1 MNTNFYLK
9 DPNSKGETNILLF
22 FSYKGKRLKYYTGV
36 NVLPKQWSKAKQ
48 IIYSGVPNSEALNK
62 QLRDL
67 KTKLEDEYLQQIN
80 IEVIPPPSYFKDFL
94 NNRLKDEE
102 VEADSFAAI
111 YEAFK
116 KDKSKV
122 NQPNSIKRFNA
133 LYKHFLEIEKY
144 YNIKISIHTFT
155 KDFYQKFIDYFVI
168 KEAQTNNT
176 IKDKHLK
183 SLHTFLNWLVDK
195 GYIEK
200 NHFKG
205 IKFPYKV
212 NPADTIS
219 LSEEELNR
227 LYLLDLTE
235 NKRLEQVRDVFCIE
249 CYTGLRYSDTKK
261 FKIIK

>member
-1 MNTNFYLK
+1 
-9 DPNSKGETNILLF
+9 
-22 FSYKGKRLKYYTGV
+22 
-36 NVLPKQWSKAKQ
+36 
-48 IIYSGVPNSEALNK
+48 
-62 QLRDL
+62 
-67 KTKLEDEYLQQIN
+67 
-80 IEVIPPPSYFKDFL
+80 
-94 NNRLKDEE
+94 
-102 VEADSFAAI
+102 
-111 YEAFK
+111 
-116 KDKSKV
+116 
-122 NQPNSIKRFNA
+122 
-133 LYKHFLEIEKY
+133 
-144 YNIKISIHTFT
+144 
-155 KDFYQKFIDYFVI
+155 VI